1 MQALRRVVAI
11 IVAVYGLAAGGAA
24 VWAWQTGEVNRP
36 ELKAWKFDK
45 DGAFAPQVAALREEA
60 RKLEDAY
67 PLIDWL
73 VPRAHPSVR
82 ADLLTQPDADWG
94 DFKDAADEV
103 SGFPSTFEEAAQYF
117 AAAGALALIGGVLV
131 LANWP
136 RIGAMLMVGA
146 LGTSLTL
153 EWQRTPVF
161 LMLPVGLLGLF
172 VWITAPR
179 SVKLPGEVE
188 QQRLRALVARL
199 PQGAPL
205 HFQTSEAFTLN
216 LTLGFVVLFVP
227 GLVYWSAG
235 KKYPTVIDT
244 TGVTTRGGQRYEWTE
259 LASASARTHRR
270 RGWFI
275 GRRIVRLEF
284 TKGDVLLDE
293 GGLKGPFAAVWTAF
307 YTG

>member
-1 MQALRRVVAI
+1 MQVLRRILAI
-11 IVAVYGLAAGGAA
+11 LVAVYGLVAGGAA
-24 VWAWQTGEVNRP
+24 IYAWQTGDVNRP
-36 ELKAWKFDK
+36 ELKAWKFDQNA
-45 DGAFAPQVAALREEA
+45 AFAPQVAALQEEA

-73 VPRAHPSVR
+73 VPRAHPTNRTS
-82 ADLLTQPDADWG
+82 LLTQPDADWG
-94 DFKDAADEV
+94 DYKDAADAV

-117 AAAGALALIGGVLV
+117 AAAGALALIGGILVLV
-131 LANWP
+131 SWP
-136 RIGAMLMVGA
+136 RIGATFMVAA

-179 SVKLPGEVE
+179 SVKLPGEAE
-188 QQRLRALVARL
+188 QQRLKALVARL

-205 HFQTSEAFTLN
+205 EFQTSDAFALN
-216 LTLGFVVLFVP
+216 LTLGFVMVVP
-227 GLVYWSAG
+227 GLMYWSVG
-235 KKYPTVIDT
+235 KKYPAVIDGA
-244 TGVTTRGGQRYEWTE
+244 GVTTRGGQRYAWTD
-259 LASASARTHRR
+259 LASASARSYRR

-293 GGLKGPFAAVWTAF
+293 GGLKGPFAAVWNAF
-307 YTG
+307 HTD